1 MTLHDRCRAIVGELS
16 DEYLLVTKT
25 DKDTAIATSSLP
37 FAEAIS
43 GELQATIES
52 WRKQEQARALRH
64 HHDSPR
70 PHKESSTESQP
81 E

>member
-1 MTLHDRCRAIVGELS
+1 LS

-25 DKDTAIATSSLP
+25 DKDIAFATSSLP
-37 FAEAIS
+37 FAEDIMS
-43 GELQATIES
+43 ELQATIES

-64 HHDSPR
+64 HHDKPR
-70 PHKESSTESQP
+70 PQKESSTESQH